1 MSSVTSVV
9 ETFLASPDQS
19 VPELVSTLKAV
30 ALNDPVLCGEI
41 AGVIRKKLYSHI
53 EAEQV
58 RAITLLDALMDSF
71 DLTFRQI
78 VHEKPFLSALEKIIS
93 RDESAGS
100 CPKAVADQIKALF
113 SKWVVEFSSDADLL
127 PNFQTFHARL
137 VEQGVLEPLD
147 TLPQHSVGPVARTKT
162 PMMDQYLLN
171 EAEGQDPEEFKT
183 EVKATLKL
191 FDEIYSNMTK
201 VRPTS
206 ALDEVSRKDALMS
219 VAANLDRYSE
229 QFGLW
234 IEQLEPGEYMEEA
247 MRLNDGVTEALQKY
261 KKLRSGVVKSL
272 SYESSDS
279 ESSSSSSDEDD

>member
-1 MSSVTSVV
+1 MSVASLVDAY
-9 ETFLASPDQS
+9 LASPSQS
-19 VPELVSTLKAV
+19 VPELVATLKSV
-30 ALNDPVLCGEI
+30 ALNDPVLCADI
-41 AGVIRKKLYSHI
+41 TASIRKKLYSHM

-71 DLTFRQI
+71 DLTFHQT
-78 VHEKPFLSALEKIIS
+78 VHEKPFLSALETIVS
-93 RDESAGS
+93 RDESAAT
-100 CPKAVADQIKALF
+100 PKTVREGIKELF
-113 SKWVVEFSSDADLL
+113 SKWVVRFSRDADLL

-137 VEQGVLEPLD
+137 VEQGVLEPISSPPP
-147 TLPQHSVGPVARTKT
+147 TNRAS
-162 PMMDQYLLN
+162 PMMDQYLIN

-191 FDEIYSNMTK
+191 FDEIYSNITK
-201 VRPTS
+201 VKPIS
-206 ALDEVSRKDALMS
+206 ALDEVSRKDALIS

-261 KKLRSGVVKSL
+261 KRLRSGVVKSL
-272 SYESSDS
+272 SYGSSDS
-279 ESSSSSSDEDD
+279 ESSSEEEHD